1 MLIHI
6 VLSSWYKKTYF
17 NTEQFH
23 ERRAIFFWCCISQFD
38 PGGEEDADRLKQ
50 LFAITQHLMVLKAA
64 QADIA
69 EEQAAEEAKNTAK
82 RGSPSSN
89 GTSILSTQMW

>member
-1 MLIHI
+1 MNNFTKEEP
-6 VLSSWYKKTYF
+6 S
-17 NTEQFH
+17 
-23 ERRAIFFWCCISQFD
+23 WCCISQFD
-38 PGGEEDADRLKQ
+38 PGGEEDADCLKQ

-64 QADIA
+64 QADVA

-89 GTSILSTQMW
+89 GTSILSTQM

>member
-1 MLIHI
+1 
-6 VLSSWYKKTYF
+6 
-17 NTEQFH
+17 
-23 ERRAIFFWCCISQFD
+23 
-38 PGGEEDADRLKQ
+38 
-50 LFAITQHLMVLKAA
+50 MVLKAA

-89 GTSILSTQMW
+89 GTSILSTQM